1 MFWIRTFQLLILL
14 YDYSKLGEGNC
25 GSMRE
30 LEKFQM
36 NLKFYREQ
44 NGWSQEQLAERINV
58 SRPVITRLE
67 TGEQAPDL
75 SYLLSLSHA
84 FHVSI
89 DHLIGRDEQTNEYL
103 YEVYGKYQAD
113 NSVSQVIDYL
123 IKNPKMTHSLH
134 QLLQVKTKHRKL
146 IEDTL
151 IKVIENSTRISE

>member
-1 MFWIRTFQLLILL
+1 LEKGIV
-14 YDYSKLGEGNC
+14 

-44 NGWSQEQLAERINV
+44 NGWSQEQLAEKINV

-67 TGEQAPDL
+67 TGEQEPDL
-75 SYLLSLSHA
+75 SYLLALSEA

-89 DHLIGRDEQTNEYL
+89 DHLIGRDEQTNDYL

-113 NSVSQVIDYL
+113 GSVSQVVDYL
-123 IKNPKMTHSLH
+123 IKNPKMTQSLQ

-146 IEDTL
+146 IEDT
-151 IKVIENSTRISE
+151 IIRVVENSSRISE

>member
-1 MFWIRTFQLLILL
+1 MEKGIV
-14 YDYSKLGEGNC
+14 S
-25 GSMRE
+25 SMRE

-44 NGWSQEQLAERINV
+44 NGWSQEQLAEKINV

-75 SYLLSLSHA
+75 SYLLSLSDA
-84 FHVSI
+84 FQVSI
-89 DHLIGRDEQTNEYL
+89 DHLIGRDQQTNDYL

-113 NSVSQVIDYL
+113 GSVSQVVDYL
-123 IKNPKMTHSLH
+123 IKNPKMIHSLY

-146 IEDTL
+146 IEDT
-151 IKVIENSTRISE
+151 IIRVIENSSRISE

>member
-1 MFWIRTFQLLILL
+1 M
-14 YDYSKLGEGNC
+14 K
-25 GSMRE
+25 E

-44 NGWSQEQLAERINV
+44 NGWSQEQLAEKINV

-75 SYLLSLSHA
+75 SYLLSLSDA
-84 FHVSI
+84 FGVSI
-89 DHLIGRDEQTNEYL
+89 DHLIGRDQQTNDYL

-113 NSVSQVIDYL
+113 GSVSQVVDYL
-123 IKNPKMTHSLH
+123 IKNPKMTNSLY

-146 IEDTL
+146 IEDT
-151 IKVIENSTRISE
+151 IIRVVENSSRISE